1 MGMARWWRKSF
12 RGLRMGV
19 VSCALP
25 VLVGALLA
33 LSPWAHAQTELTLVT
48 WFEPGSL
55 DPVIEAFEAEN
66 PDIRVVVNFVAGPRE
81 SFEAV
86 LVRTAGGAPP
96 DLAMVQHGERALA
109 MTSDIFLDLAPYIQR
124 DLQIEE
130 YLPEIVRFW
139 NQNQLVGGP
148 GQIIFPLVAYTGVIY
163 YNEDLFQQA
172 GLLNPKELHARDA
185 WTREAFEEAARRITR
200 RSPDGAL
207 ETVGFTMIP
216 SWIEG
221 TFIHNAGGRL
231 FDEAATRTLITEQP
245 FVDAVQWLA
254 DLIHVNG
261 VAVVDSWD
269 HQWFLTNRAG
279 MMHNAAWMM
288 GMLNETDVRY
298 DLAPLFYTG
307 EHRPHNSPSGDAI
320 AILKDS
326 PNIDAAW
333 RFVRFMV
340 SPEGL
345 RHFTAG
351 VPVHREVAQE
361 YGRGVDRP
369 SNMAA
374 FVYETAT
381 KMAVFYPADIPA
393 EATDPIWQA
402 TSRVYAGEV
411 PASVALRE
419 VAGVV
424 DAVLAEW
431 RAR

>member
-1 MGMARWWRKSF
+1 
-12 RGLRMGV
+12 
-19 VSCALP
+19 
-25 VLVGALLA
+25 
-33 LSPWAHAQTELTLVT
+33 
-48 WFEPGSL
+48 
-55 DPVIEAFEAEN
+55 
-66 PDIRVVVNFVAGPRE
+66 
-81 SFEAV
+81 
-86 LVRTAGGAPP
+86 
-96 DLAMVQHGERALA
+96 
-109 MTSDIFLDLAPYIQR
+109 
-124 DLQIEE
+124 
-130 YLPEIVRFW
+130 
-139 NQNQLVGGP
+139 
-148 GQIIFPLVAYTGVIY
+148 
-163 YNEDLFQQA
+163 
-172 GLLNPKELHARDA
+172 
-185 WTREAFEEAARRITR
+185 
-200 RSPDGAL
+200 
-207 ETVGFTMIP
+207 MIP

-307 EHRPHNSPSGDAI
+307 EHRPHNSPSGDTI

-431 RAR
+431 RARSGGRRRWKHPKWPFDWWCSTGAHLVSVGAMEPEVLGAPSGGAKTHSQGEGGIAINATALHQMRERLKSQRNQPVATTAKKTTELRSMARRR